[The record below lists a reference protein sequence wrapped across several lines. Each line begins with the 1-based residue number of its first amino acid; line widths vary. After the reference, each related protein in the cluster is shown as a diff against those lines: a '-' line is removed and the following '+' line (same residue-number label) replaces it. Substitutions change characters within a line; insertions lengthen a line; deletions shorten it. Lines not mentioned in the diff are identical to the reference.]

1 MNKDHPMSPSY
12 LVHRDATFATWHEV
26 DACDDAVS
34 VRVRAVYLRIQLC
47 LSPFQMLR

>member
-1 MNKDHPMSPSY
+1 MSPSY

-34 VRVRAVYLRIQLC
+34 VRARAVYLRIQLC